1 MKSYTYQ
8 LLDFL
13 SPKGELRR
21 RDFAILFTCAFL
33 FLQILPNIL
42 FMLYHPYWKFNFMVN
57 MSYEVGTVGLLGGIL
72 PLNVLLLALDT
83 YEAIRWRNEAG
94 YGFIIVAVVVDI
106 MYLLYLFQCIRRC
119 HDIGKKWY
127 FCLIPFY
134 NPWWLLLKKGK
145 KLDEEIRE

>member
-13 SPKGELRR
+13 SPKGNLRR

-33 FLQILPNIL
+33 FLQILPSISFKLYQPYLTFNL
-42 FMLYHPYWKFNFMVN
+42 FVELNYI
-57 MSYEVGTVGLLGGIL
+57 VGTVGLLGGIL
-72 PLNVLLLALDT
+72 PLNILLLALDA
-83 YEAIRWRNEAG
+83 YEAIRWRHEAG
-94 YGFIIVAVVVDI
+94 YGFIILAVVVDI
-106 MYLLYLFQCIRRC
+106 MYLLYIFQCIRRC

-145 KLDEEIRE
+145 EQDKEVT